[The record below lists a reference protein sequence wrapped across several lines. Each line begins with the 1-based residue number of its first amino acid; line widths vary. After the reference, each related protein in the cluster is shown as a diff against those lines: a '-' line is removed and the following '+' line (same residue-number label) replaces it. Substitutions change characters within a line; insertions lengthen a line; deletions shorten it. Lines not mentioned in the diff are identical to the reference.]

1 MCQRQPNDPD
11 VQEEKSFDWSGLNS
25 KGPST
30 VMSDGSASIAETRD
44 EHAVDQID
52 GDVLNP
58 FTLSGYPGDLPAGD
72 YEVLVEEELLQG
84 LSFEA
89 YRRTATYLT
98 VRGRGRNAGRSELR
112 AISDNDL
119 KEALSRDAA
128 LSQTTNHSEAALSPQ
143 EDRT

>member
-1 MCQRQPNDPD
+1 MTMR
-11 VQEEKSFDWSGLNS
+11 STR
-25 KGPST
+25 ST
-30 VMSDGSASIAETRD
+30 VTFS
-44 EHAVDQID
+44 
-52 GDVLNP
+52 NP

-98 VRGRGRNAGRSELR
+98 VRGRGSHAGRTELR
-112 AISDNDL
+112 AISEKDL

-128 LSQTTNHSEAALSPQ
+128 TTETNNHSDAALSPQ
-143 EDRT
+143 EDLK